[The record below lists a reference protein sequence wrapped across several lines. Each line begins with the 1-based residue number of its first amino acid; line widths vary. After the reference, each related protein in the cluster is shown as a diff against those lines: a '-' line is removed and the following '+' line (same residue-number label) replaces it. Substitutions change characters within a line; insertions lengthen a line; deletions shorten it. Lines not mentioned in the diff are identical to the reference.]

1 MKKKYIIPQMESTV
15 VLEEILAESVYVG
28 EVKGADIKMGG
39 DADDGVVG
47 DSRSL
52 SPWEDE

>member
-1 MKKKYIIPQMESTV
+1 MKKEYIIPQMESTV
-15 VLEEILAESVYVG
+15 VLEEMLAESVYVG
-28 EVKGADIKMGG
+28 EVQGADIKVGS

-47 DSRSL
+47 DSRSF